1 VDVRGCKGVCLHMG
15 CREFFPR
22 ADAWHGVSHMG
33 GRADACHARRE
44 PCGGRVARGAERAA
58 HGDVG
63 PGGSHEGW
71 SRR

>member
-1 VDVRGCKGVCLHMG
+1 
-15 CREFFPR
+15 
-22 ADAWHGVSHMG
+22 MG

-44 PCGGRVARGAERAA
+44 PRGGRVARGAERATR
-58 HGDVG
+58 GDVG